1 LHPENYWQHQ
11 ERPMQGGARAGR
23 GWKKIESS
31 NAAGSKIA
39 IRPLFAG
46 VALEMTAQRGL
57 PFGVDVSTCLISSG
71 KSCST
76 SMSGTMRLA
85 CIERPDGV

>member
-1 LHPENYWQHQ
+1 L
-11 ERPMQGGARAGR
+11 RSGL
-23 GWKKIESS
+23 
-31 NAAGSKIA
+31 
-39 IRPLFAG
+39 LFAG

-57 PFGVDVSTCLISSG
+57 PFGVGVSICFDVVRQVLN
-71 KSCST
+71 T

>member
-1 LHPENYWQHQ
+1 
-11 ERPMQGGARAGR
+11 MQGGARAGR
-23 GWKKIESS
+23 GWKKIGSS
-31 NAAGSKIA
+31 KRRDVRLRSGL
-39 IRPLFAG
+39 LFAG

-57 PFGVDVSTCLISSG
+57 PFGVDVSTCLMPSG
-71 KSCST
+71 RSCST